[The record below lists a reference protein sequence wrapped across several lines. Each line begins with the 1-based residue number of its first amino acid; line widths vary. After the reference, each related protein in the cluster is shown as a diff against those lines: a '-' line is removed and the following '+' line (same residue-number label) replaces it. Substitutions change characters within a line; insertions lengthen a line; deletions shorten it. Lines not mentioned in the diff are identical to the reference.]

1 MKLDGH
7 IHSLQL
13 EGCGKE
19 KQADLLARMER
30 IGISGGLLLSVDP
43 LNYPQS
49 TCQQRIDAILEQAD
63 GQENLFPFYWIN
75 PLDEDAVAQVDYAA
89 KVDID
94 GFKIINSFTYPSDP
108 RVMAVCRRAAEL
120 DKPVL
125 FHTGILWDGRDS
137 ARYNRPAEY
146 ECLLEIPRL
155 RFMLAHISWPWC
167 DECVAVLG
175 KFDNAKAL
183 RPDLS
188 CEMFVD
194 VTPGTPMIF
203 REDALKKLFFSGYD
217 SKYSVVFGTD
227 CNTEKYNTSWAEM
240 WMHCDNGLYEKFGL
254 ADSDFLDH
262 IYRKNLLR
270 FLGKSDEVVVKKLP
284 VMGE

>member
-1 MKLDGH
+1 MRLDGH

-19 KQADLLARMER
+19 KQADLLARMDS
-30 IGISGGLLLSVDP
+30 IGISGGLILSVDP

-49 TCQQRIDAILEQAD
+49 TCQQRIDAILEQAE

-75 PLDEDAVAQVDYAA
+75 PLEEDAVEQVEYAA
-89 KVDID
+89 KVGID
-94 GFKIINSFTYPSDP
+94 GFKIINSFAYPSDP
-108 RVMAVCRRAAEL
+108 RVMAVCLRAAEL

-137 ARYNRPAEY
+137 ARYNRPSEY

-175 KFDNAKAL
+175 KFDNAKTL

-203 REDALKKLFFSGYD
+203 REDAIKKLFFSGYD
-217 SKYSVVFGTD
+217 SKYNVVFGSD
-227 CNTEKYNTSWAEM
+227 CNTEAYNTSWAEK
-240 WMHCDNGLYEKFGL
+240 WMRCDDGLYEKFGL
-254 ADSDFLDH
+254 ADKDFLDH
-262 IYRKNLLR
+262 IYGKNLLR
-270 FLGKSDEVVVKKLP
+270 FLGKSDETVVKKLP

>member
-1 MKLDGH
+1 MRLDGH

-19 KQADLLARMER
+19 KQTDLLARMQAA
-30 IGISGGLLLSVDP
+30 GISGGLIMSVDP
-43 LNYPQS
+43 LDYPQS
-49 TCQQRIDAILEQAD
+49 TCQQRIDAILEQAE
-63 GQENLFPFYWIN
+63 GQEKLFPFFWIN
-75 PLDEDAVAQVDYAA
+75 PLDEDAVEQVDYAVKA
-89 KVDID
+89 GIE

-125 FHTGILWDGRDS
+125 FHAGILWDGRDS
-137 ARYNRPAEY
+137 ARYNRPAEF

-175 KFDNAKAL
+175 KFDNAKTL

-203 REDALKKLFFSGYD
+203 REDAIKKLFFSGYD
-217 SKYSVVFGTD
+217 SKYNVVFGTD
-227 CNTEKYNTSWAEM
+227 CNTEAYSTSWAEK
-240 WMHCDNGLYEKFGL
+240 WMRCDDGLYEKFGL
-254 ADSDFLDH
+254 ADQDFLDH
-262 IYRKNLLR
+262 IYCKNLLR
-270 FLGKSDEVVVKKLP
+270 FLGKSDETVVKKLP